1 MIEEPA
7 SVGTVPR
14 VTSAGVMP
22 ISTLADG
29 ESRTLAFGVATEIEP
44 DRTRW
49 VVIADSRPLASVGA
63 FDTLQAV
70 AGR

>member
-7 SVGTVPR
+7 SVGSVPR

-22 ISTLADG
+22 LSTLADG
-29 ESRTLAFGVATEIEP
+29 ESRSLAFEVATDVEP
-44 DRTRW
+44 ERTRW
-49 VVIADSRPLASVGA
+49 VVIADYRPLGSVGA

-70 AGR
+70 AGP